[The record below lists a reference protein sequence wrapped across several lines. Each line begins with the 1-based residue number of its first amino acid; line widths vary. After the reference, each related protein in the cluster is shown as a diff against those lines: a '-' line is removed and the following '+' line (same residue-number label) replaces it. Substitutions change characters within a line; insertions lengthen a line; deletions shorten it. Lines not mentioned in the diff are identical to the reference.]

1 MPALRELGQPTEKI
15 EDDEAVTL
23 GRPKSGL
30 GFNSLY
36 NSLLHNL
43 LDVFRPLRWYRN
55 LSMLLGAMLAVRVTG
70 LGWAHAPTQTPLRSF
85 LLSFAAL
92 CLVASANYGLNEIL
106 DAATD
111 RHHPRKKL
119 RAIPAGRVSWRL
131 VLALSLALYA
141 AGLGLIC
148 RLHNPMLTLSLCL
161 LALSGFLYNVRPFR
175 FKDRPY
181 LDFSFEALN
190 NPIRL
195 MVGWYSL
202 TPAHIPIPASFVLSF
217 WFLGCFLMA
226 AKRFGELRFIA
237 DPHDAAAYRQSL
249 RFYTEQ
255 NLLCSMICALMAFS
269 FLLGFFCLKY
279 GLDAVLVLPFILAWT
294 AWFLSLAYQENTIVK
309 DPERL
314 FEKREFL
321 CFSVFSLVA
330 FFYLFYT
337 GNQFL
342 GWIK

>member
-1 MPALRELGQPTEKI
+1 
-15 EDDEAVTL
+15 
-23 GRPKSGL
+23 
-30 GFNSLY
+30 
-36 NSLLHNL
+36 L

-70 LGWAHAPTQTPLRSF
+70 LGWAHALTRTPLQSF

-92 CLVASANYGLNEIL
+92 CFVASANYGLNEIL

-119 RAIPAGRVSWRL
+119 RAIPSGRVSWRP
-131 VLALSLALYA
+131 VLILSLALYA
-141 AGLGLIC
+141 AGLGLIS
-148 RLHNPMLTLSLCL
+148 RLHNPMLNFSLCL
-161 LALSGFLYNVRPFR
+161 LAISGFLYNVRPFR

-202 TPAHIPIPASFVLSF
+202 TPAHIPVPASFVLSF

-226 AKRFGELRFIA
+226 AKRFGELRLI
-237 DPHDAAAYRQSL
+237 PNPQAAARYRRSL

-255 NLLCSMICALMAFS
+255 NLLCAMICSLVAFS
-269 FLLGFFCLKY
+269 FLLGFFCMKY
-279 GLDAVLVLPFILAWT
+279 GVDAVLVLPFVLVWA

-314 FEKREFL
+314 FEKKGFL
-321 CFSVFSLVA
+321 GFSVLSLA
-330 FFYLFYT
+330 TFFYLFYT
-337 GNQFL
+337 GNQLL